1 MKCIIDT
8 HVLLWSLFNSSLLSE
23 KASEIILN
31 DKNDIYVSIISF
43 WEISLKYNIGKI
55 SLKNVLPDELPQYVK
70 KSGFEILNIDEE
82 IVSTFYKLPKISHSD
97 PFDRLIIWQTI
108 QKNMTLISK
117 DSEFNSYNKYGLKVL
132 W

>member
-117 DSEFNSYNKYGLKVL
+117 DSEFNRYNKYGLKVL